1 MKTNITYRGSVHS
14 ATIASGT
21 VVNKNAPLTNAEI
34 DGNFKS
40 IQDALANLTMDANT
54 INFTP
59 TTTLVSTNVQGA
71 IQEVDDKFLD
81 KQDTL
86 FSGTN
91 IKTVGGQ
98 TVLGAGN
105 IDLVTISGQSL
116 IGTTDIKFKTVE
128 GQSIVGTGDVNFV
141 SINGNSLLGTGDL
154 VLSSLQINDSTTT
167 STTETWSA
175 KHINDEMI
183 AMGSSVKND
192 LLGGAGP
199 SFDTLNELAD
209 ALASGTGL
217 EVALMSEISSKQD
230 TLVDSGAGANFKTV
244 EGQSLLGAGNID
256 FVTVGG
262 QSLLGTGDIK
272 IKNVGGTSLIGTG
285 NVELKTINSASIVGT
300 GNIAVPSINDNSSS
314 TTETWS
320 ASKISTELAGK
331 NGDVTQTGTQTLTNK
346 TITGLKETFASMS
359 SNTIDLSAGN
369 VFAKTISG
377 ATTLS
382 VTNAATAGSVSTF
395 ILELTNAGT
404 NVTWW
409 SNIRWANGTAPTL
422 TASGT
427 DILGF
432 YTRDGGSNWRGLVL
446 SINSK

>member
-1 MKTNITYRGSVHS
+1 MSVNITYRGSIN
-14 ATIASGT
+14 AAKIAPT
-21 VVNKNAPLTNAEI
+21 AVVNKNLPLSNAEI

-40 IQDALANLTMDANT
+40 IQDALASLSMDANA

-59 TTTLVSTNVQGA
+59 TTTLVETNVQGA

-91 IKTVGGQ
+91 IKTVGGES
-98 TVLGAGN
+98 VLGAGN
-105 IDLVTISGQSL
+105 IDLVTIDGTSL

-128 GQSIVGTGDVNFV
+128 GQSIVGTGDLTV
-141 SINGNSLLGTGDL
+141 
-154 VLSSLQINDSTTT
+154 SSLQINDSTTT
-167 STTETWSA
+167 STGETWSA
-175 KHINDEMI
+175 KKINDEMI
-183 AMGSSVKND
+183 AMGSGVKND

-199 SFDTLNELAD
+199 SFDTLKKIAD

-217 EVALMSEISSKQD
+217 EVALTAQIAGKQD
-230 TLVDSGAGANFKTV
+230 TLVDSGTGANFKTV

-262 QSLLGTGDIK
+262 QSLLGTGD
-272 IKNVGGTSLIGTG
+272 
-285 NVELKTINSASIVGT
+285 VEFKTINSTVIVGT
-300 GNIAVPSINDNSSS
+300 GNIAVPSINDTS
-314 TTETWS
+314 TGATETWS
-320 ASKISTELAGK
+320 ASKIITELAGK

-346 TITGLKETFASMS
+346 TITGLKETFVSMLT
-359 SNTIDLSAGN
+359 NTIDLSAGN

-377 ATTLS
+377 ATSLS
-382 VTNAATAGSVSTF
+382 VSNAATTGSVSTF
-395 ILELTNAGT
+395 ILELTNPGT
-404 NVTWW
+404 NVSWW
-409 SNIRWANGTAPTL
+409 SNIRWAGGTAPTL

-446 SINSK
+446 AKDSK

>member
-1 MKTNITYRGSVHS
+1 MSVNITYRGSIN
-14 ATIASGT
+14 AAKIAPT
-21 VVNKNAPLTNAEI
+21 AVVNKNLPLSNAEI

-40 IQDALANLTMDANT
+40 IQDALASLSMDANA

-59 TTTLVSTNVQGA
+59 TTTLVETNVQGA

-91 IKTVGGQ
+91 IKTVGGES
-98 TVLGAGN
+98 VLGAGN
-105 IDLVTISGQSL
+105 IDLVTIDGTSL

-128 GQSIVGTGDVNFV
+128 GQSIVGTGDLTV
-141 SINGNSLLGTGDL
+141 
-154 VLSSLQINDSTTT
+154 SSLQINDSTTT
-167 STTETWSA
+167 STGETWSA
-175 KHINDEMI
+175 KKINDEMI
-183 AMGSSVKND
+183 AMGSGVKND

-199 SFDTLNELAD
+199 SFDTLKKIAD

-217 EVALMSEISSKQD
+217 EVALTAQIAGKQD
-230 TLVDSGAGANFKTV
+230 TLVDSGTGANFKTV

-262 QSLLGTGDIK
+262 QSLLGTGD
-272 IKNVGGTSLIGTG
+272 
-285 NVELKTINSASIVGT
+285 VEFKTINSASIVGT
-300 GNIAVPSINDNSSS
+300 GNIAVPSINDTS
-314 TTETWS
+314 TGATETWS
-320 ASKISTELAGK
+320 ASKIITELAGK

-346 TITGLKETFASMS
+346 TITGLKETFVSMLT
-359 SNTIDLSAGN
+359 NTIDLSAGN

-377 ATTLS
+377 ATSLS
-382 VTNAATAGSVSTF
+382 VSNAATTGSVSTF
-395 ILELTNAGT
+395 ILELTNPGT
-404 NVTWW
+404 NVSWW
-409 SNIRWANGTAPTL
+409 SNIRWAGGTAPTL

-446 SINSK
+446 AKDSK

>member
-1 MKTNITYRGSVHS
+1 MSVNITYRGSIN
-14 ATIASGT
+14 AAKIAPT
-21 VVNKNAPLTNAEI
+21 AVVNKNLPLSNAEI

-40 IQDALANLTMDANT
+40 IQDALASLSMDANA

-91 IKTVGGQ
+91 IKTVGGES
-98 TVLGAGN
+98 VLGAGN
-105 IDLVTISGQSL
+105 IGLVTISGQSL
-116 IGTTDIKFKTVE
+116 IGTSDIKFKTVE
-128 GQSIVGTGDVNFV
+128 GQSIVGTGDINFV

-154 VLSSLQINDSTTT
+154 TVSSLQINDSTTT
-167 STTETWSA
+167 STGETWSA
-175 KHINDEMI
+175 KQINDEMI
-183 AMGSSVKND
+183 AMGSGVKND

-199 SFDTLNELAD
+199 SFDTLKKIAD

-217 EVALMSEISSKQD
+217 EVALTAQIAGKQD
-230 TLVDSGAGANFKTV
+230 TLVDSGTGANFKTV

-272 IKNVGGTSLIGTG
+272 IKKVGGTSLIGTG
-285 NVELKTINSASIVGT
+285 DVEFKTINSTSIVGS
-300 GNIAVPSINDNSSS
+300 GNIDVPSINDTS
-314 TTETWS
+314 TGATETWS
-320 ASKISTELAGK
+320 ASKIIDEIGK
-331 NGDVTQTGTQTLTNK
+331 KGDVTQTGTQTLTNK

-359 SNTIDLSAGN
+359 TNTINLSDGN

-377 ATTLS
+377 ATSLS
-382 VTNAATAGSVSTF
+382 VSNAATAGSVSTF
-395 ILELTNAGT
+395 ILELTNPGT
-404 NVTWW
+404 NVSWW
-409 SNIRWANGTAPTL
+409 SNIRWAGGTAPTL

-446 SINSK
+446 AKDSK